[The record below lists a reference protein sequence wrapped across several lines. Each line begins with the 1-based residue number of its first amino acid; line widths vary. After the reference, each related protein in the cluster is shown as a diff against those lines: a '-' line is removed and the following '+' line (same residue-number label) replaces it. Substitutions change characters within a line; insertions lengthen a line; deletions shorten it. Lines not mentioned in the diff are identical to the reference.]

1 ASLLAVV
8 ALLGG
13 WVDRQL
19 LNTDDW
25 TATSAALLR
34 NDTIRVPLADEL
46 SSELADGSR
55 TTQAL
60 QSALPPRLR
69 PLAGPAGSLVA
80 DAVQRA
86 VQRVLAS
93 GKVQQLW
100 VTANRLTHE
109 QFVNLVN
116 GGGTVVTQQGVVLDL
131 RPLAKQIAAQVG
143 IDPSVVDRL
152 PASRGRIVI
161 VQPQKLK
168 QLRRAG
174 DALGVLSWL
183 PGVLALALYALAVWL
198 AGERPGGRRRA
209 LLASGFG
216 LAIAAL
222 LVLVVRRIA
231 GNQVVDAV
239 TNGGPLEPA
248 AQAVWQTATTLL
260 AELAVVVLIVGS
272 GAVAGA
278 WLAGDGRR
286 ASWLRARLAPGL
298 AARPELAFGIAG
310 VTYLVLVAWG
320 PLSVLRR
327 PLAIVILGVLLAV
340 GVAALRAQV
349 QRELA
354 VPGAGDAPPPTGSAA
369 EPTAA
374 EGAPTAAADPPAQR
388 DAGPPATG

>member
-1 ASLLAVV
+1 MPLRSQILVALASLLAVV

-25 TATSAALLR
+25 TATSAALLG
-34 NDTIRVPLADEL
+34 NDTIRMALADEL

-60 QSALPPRLR
+60 QSALPPRLK

-93 GKVQQLW
+93 GKVQQVW

-116 GGGTVVTQQGVVLDL
+116 GGGTVVTQHGVVLDL

-198 AGERPGGRRRA
+198 AGDRPGGRRRA

-248 AQAVWQTATTLL
+248 AKAVWQTATTLL

-278 WLAGDGRR
+278 WLAGDGQR
-286 ASWLRARLAPGL
+286 ASWLRARFAPGL
-298 AARPELAFGIAG
+298 AARPDLAVGIAG
-310 VTYLVLVAWG
+310 ATYLVLVAWG

-354 VPGAGDAPPPTGSAA
+354 APAEGDA
-369 EPTAA
+369 E
-374 EGAPTAAADPPAQR
+374 
-388 DAGPPATG
+388 PPATG